1 MANTLVGTLTVT
13 LDMDNAVDPGQ
24 KVVFGGVIVT
34 TAESNE
40 WVLVVDYNDY
50 ITGSGTKDPS
60 FETGNP
66 GFDLKPSGEATRF
79 HAISVVPPTSDSSGS
94 LTFTL
99 SRGSDADANEA
110 TETTET
116 WLITLFNSADILLA
130 ATTELSS
137 TSGTGDV
144 AAEGEGLLEAF
155 RSLDTSTGY
164 SVTVSPSITPET
176 ILSEPTTNAVY
187 RWAAEEHTTISPV
200 VGTSNFFSAVP
211 GSQGVL
217 VNTN

>member
-13 LDMDNAVDPGQ
+13 LDTDNAVDPGQ

-34 TAESNE
+34 TSTSNE

-50 ITGSGTKDPS
+50 VTGSG
-60 FETGNP
+60 ETG
-66 GFDLKPSGEATRF
+66 PSYGSGADFQTGTEATRY

-110 TETTET
+110 TET

-176 ILSEPTTNAVY
+176 ILSEPTTNAVD

>member
-1 MANTLVGTLTVT
+1 LANTLVGTLTVT
-13 LDMDNAVDPGQ
+13 LDTDNAVDPGQ

-50 ITGSGTKDPS
+50 ITGSGTKDLS

-79 HAISVVPPTSDSSGS
+79 HAISVVPPISDSSGS

-110 TETTET
+110 TET

>member
-1 MANTLVGTLTVT
+1 M
-13 LDMDNAVDPGQ
+13 
-24 KVVFGGVIVT
+24 T

-110 TETTET
+110 TET

>member
-1 MANTLVGTLTVT
+1 MANTLVETLTVT
-13 LDMDNAVDPGQ
+13 LDTDNAVDPGQ

-34 TAESNE
+34 TSTSNE

-50 ITGSGTKDPS
+50 I
-60 FETGNP
+60 
-66 GFDLKPSGEATRF
+66 
-79 HAISVVPPTSDSSGS
+79 
-94 LTFTL
+94 
-99 SRGSDADANEA
+99 
-110 TETTET
+110 
-116 WLITLFNSADILLA
+116 
-130 ATTELSS
+130 S

-144 AAEGEGLLEAF
+144 AAEGEVLLEAF

>member
-1 MANTLVGTLTVT
+1 M
-13 LDMDNAVDPGQ
+13 
-24 KVVFGGVIVT
+24 
-34 TAESNE
+34 
-40 WVLVVDYNDY
+40 
-50 ITGSGTKDPS
+50 
-60 FETGNP
+60 
-66 GFDLKPSGEATRF
+66 
-79 HAISVVPPTSDSSGS
+79 
-94 LTFTL
+94 
-99 SRGSDADANEA
+99 
-110 TETTET
+110 
-116 WLITLFNSADILLA
+116 ITLFNSADILLA
-130 ATTELSS
+130 ATTELAS

>member
-13 LDMDNAVDPGQ
+13 LDTDNAVDPGQ

-50 ITGSGTKDPS
+50 ITSSGTKGRA

-99 SRGSDADANEA
+99 SRGSGADANEA
-110 TETTET
+110 TET
-116 WLITLFNSADILLA
+116 WLIILFNSADILVS
-130 ATTELSS
+130 ATTDHSS
-137 TSGTGDV
+137 TWGTGDE
-144 AAEGEGLLEAF
+144 ADKGQGLLEALK
-155 RSLDTSTGY
+155 SLRTSAG
-164 SVTVSPSITPET
+164 
-176 ILSEPTTNAVY
+176 
-187 RWAAEEHTTISPV
+187 
-200 VGTSNFFSAVP
+200 
-211 GSQGVL
+211 
-217 VNTN
+217 